1 MTPHDIPNS
10 RGDAD
15 RHSTCLAAGRGCHSP
30 PTGMTKLSNRHARF
44 RAFPLVEPAVERQN
58 PRRFMSLFQH
68 MRRKLAHAIQPVP
81 EIAHSDV
88 ADRQREGAMSN
99 CEVLM

>member
-1 MTPHDIPNS
+1 
-10 RGDAD
+10 
-15 RHSTCLAAGRGCHSP
+15 
-30 PTGMTKLSNRHARF
+30 
-44 RAFPLVEPAVERQN
+44 
-58 PRRFMSLFQH
+58 